1 MLMVSKLS
9 ELVKESPAK
18 TNNSLNDSEAY
29 LPPDTQLEDITL
41 DNRNSFEKTLV
52 FTTKE
57 DRE

>member
-29 LPPDTQLEDITL
+29 LPPDT
-41 DNRNSFEKTLV
+41 
-52 FTTKE
+52 
-57 DRE
+57 